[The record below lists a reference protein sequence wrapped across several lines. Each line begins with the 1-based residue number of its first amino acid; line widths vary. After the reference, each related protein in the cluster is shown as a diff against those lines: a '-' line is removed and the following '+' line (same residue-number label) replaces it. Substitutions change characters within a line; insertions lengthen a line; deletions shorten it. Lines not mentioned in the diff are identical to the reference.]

1 MVYDS
6 ILLTLCTKI
15 SVMSISRFRMGINT
29 IVRVA
34 AVAVLCCISLTA
46 AEAKTEAKTETN
58 VVAATV
64 AKAKVTEA
72 EVTEANVTEAKVAK
86 AKVAKAVV
94 AKAEVAKAVVAEAN
108 TKTSTEAK
116 TEVRLPAVISDGML
130 IQRDEPFTVWGWAE
144 AGESFGV
151 CWQDVCYPVQA
162 GCDGRWQLELPQA
175 PAGGPYTLKIAD
187 KEIKDILV
195 GDLFLCSGQ
204 SNMEL
209 PVRRVTDMFAREIA
223 SYTNNQIRY
232 FHVPNSPSFDGHK
245 EDVQGSWKAVTQAD
259 VMEMSALSYFFA
271 KELNARTGIPVGI
284 VNASVGGTPVEA
296 WISEEALADYP
307 KYISEKKIYESEAYR
322 NHIKALEGENFYRW
336 NTSMDS
342 ADPGLNGSVKW
353 YSQEYDDTAWRT
365 VNVFKKGWGHDGL
378 NPVGGSHWLRQDIDL
393 PAYWA
398 GKKATIRLG
407 CIVDAD
413 SVYVNGH
420 FVGNT
425 TYQYPPR
432 IYRIPEGVLKPGRNT
447 VTVRVIS
454 NGGQPSFVDE
464 KPYKII
470 CGNEEI
476 KLSDIWKYHLGTPM
490 PKAPSM
496 MFFYYVPTTLYSGMI
511 APLVNLNFKGVV
523 WYQGESNV
531 ERRNEYAG
539 LLTTMIKDWR
549 TAFDDEDLPFY
560 IVELA
565 DFLHKSDKQGR
576 KAWQEMRDI
585 QAQAAEMNQPA
596 VLIKNKDLGEWNDIH
611 PLDKKTLGKRVADA
625 VMEK

>member
-1 MVYDS
+1 MIMNV
-6 ILLTLCTKI
+6 IN
-15 SVMSISRFRMGINT
+15 VMKNAANY
-29 IVRVA
+29 VA
-34 AVAVLCCISLTA
+34 IPKSA
-46 AEAKTEAKTETN
+46 ARA
-58 VVAATV
+58 
-64 AKAKVTEA
+64 
-72 EVTEANVTEAKVAK
+72 
-86 AKVAKAVV
+86 
-94 AKAEVAKAVVAEAN
+94 
-108 TKTSTEAK
+108 
-116 TEVRLPAVISDGML
+116 
-130 IQRDEPFTVWGWAE
+130 
-144 AGESFGV
+144 
-151 CWQDVCYPVQA
+151 
-162 GCDGRWQLELPQA
+162 
-175 PAGGPYTLKIAD
+175 
-187 KEIKDILV
+187 
-195 GDLFLCSGQ
+195 
-204 SNMEL
+204 
-209 PVRRVTDMFAREIA
+209 
-223 SYTNNQIRY
+223 
-232 FHVPNSPSFDGHK
+232 
-245 EDVQGSWKAVTQAD
+245 
-259 VMEMSALSYFFA
+259 MSALAYFFA
-271 KELNARTGIPVGI
+271 KELYEKTGVPVGL
-284 VNASVGGTPVEA
+284 VNASWGGTPVEA
-296 WISEEALADYP
+296 WMSENALQPFP
-307 KYISEKKIYESEAYR
+307 KYINEKRLYEDTGYLQR
-322 NHIKALEGENFYRW
+322 IKQLEGEDFYRW
-336 NTSMDS
+336 NTALDQG
-342 ADPGLNGSVKW
+342 DPGLNRDVKW
-353 YSQEYDDTAWRT
+353 YSPELNDSGWKT
-365 VNVFKKGWGHDGL
+365 VDMFSKEWGNDGL
-378 NPVGGSHWLRQDIDL
+378 NPVGGSHWLRKDVMI
-393 PAYWA
+393 PADMA
-398 GKKATIRLG
+398 GKEAIIRMG

-432 IYRIPEGVLKPGRNT
+432 IYRIPAGVLKAGANNI
-447 VTVRVIS
+447 TVRVIS

-585 QAQAAEMNQPA
+585 QAEAAQMNQPA
-596 VLIKNKDLGEWNDIH
+596 VLIRNKDLGEWNDIH

-625 VMEK
+625 VMSK